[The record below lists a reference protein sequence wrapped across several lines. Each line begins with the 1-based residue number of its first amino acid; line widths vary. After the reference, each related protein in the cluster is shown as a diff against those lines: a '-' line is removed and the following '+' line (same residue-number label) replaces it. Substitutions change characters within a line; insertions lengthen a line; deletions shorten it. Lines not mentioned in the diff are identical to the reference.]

1 MNKQTTQAAW
11 MRAVVWLMWFLVI
24 FVALGPHAS
33 PVTPPSEAPLLGIVG
48 HAAGR
53 SGPLFPWQATTRW
66 KKWAR
71 HKYQVWQ
78 AAQRR
83 ALRAAQWA
91 RLALQGVLTMAHV
104 VDWLTARQVRYKLGA
119 LPVLYALLETLRVR
133 QIINRHC
140 PTHADVDHGTVALV
154 LVLNRLLLPLP
165 LYQITDWVGQTVL
178 VAVLGVPAHKFND
191 DRLGRTLDAL
201 YPHLGAIWL
210 EIVEV
215 ALQKTGVDLSVIFYD
230 VTAVV
235 AHGRFAESELLDFG
249 FAHNTP
255 SNKRKRKLGLDA
267 AADGHLPLLSQAWS
281 GRTAD
286 QATVETNLD
295 HLAHWLRQHGQPLQ
309 DTRVVGDR
317 AMLDA
322 EIALLYDRCGLRH
335 LTGLKAATPALKT
348 LIAAWSD
355 AQFAAF
361 PVVDGP
367 TPQYWGRGCQVT
379 FTHAGKTAV
388 HKGLV
393 VVAGPLRDQL
403 RQARQAGLAE
413 LETALAQLSDKLG
426 QPRLRSVQ
434 AVQRRVNAQLRASPV
449 AQFLVVTVYA
459 TPTGQVNLYWRR
471 NPTALAQVERFDGR
485 YLLVTNDWTLSHH
498 EMFRRYRQKDGV
510 EKCFPVS
517 KDDLAISPLYLHQDQ
532 RIATMLWINMLA
544 LLAYTVLQRQVR
556 QQGLQITTRRVIQRL
571 EPLTLIETHCWD
583 GRTLRRLAHV
593 EPDLLSLLH
602 LVAVALE
609 ELVQT
614 AAPAAQPHH
623 WLDSVHWAPE
633 RWLPDPRLC

>member
-1 MNKQTTQAAW
+1 MNQYTTKTAW
-11 MRAVVWLMWFLVI
+11 LRVIVWLVWFLAVW
-24 FVALGPHAS
+24 VALGPSAS
-33 PVTPPSEAPLLGIVG
+33 PVTPAADPPLLGLVSPAG
-48 HAAGR
+48 GR
-53 SGPLFPWQATTRW
+53 SGPVFPWQTTTRW
-66 KKWAR
+66 KKWAL
-71 HKYQVWQ
+71 HKYRAWP

-83 ALRAAQWA
+83 AQRAAQLA

-119 LPVLYALLETLRVR
+119 LPVLYALLDTLQVR
-133 QIINRHC
+133 HIINRHC
-140 PTHADVDHGTVALV
+140 PTQAEVDHGTIALV

-178 VAVLGVPAHKFND
+178 VAVLGVPARKFND

-230 VTAVV
+230 VTACV
-235 AHGRFAESELLDFG
+235 AHGRFAESQLVDFG

-255 SNKRKRKLGLDA
+255 SNKRKLKLGLDA
-267 AADGHLPLLSQAWS
+267 VADGNLPLLSQAWS

-286 QATVETNLD
+286 QATVETNLTN
-295 HLAHWLRQHGQPLQ
+295 LADWLRQHGQPLQ
-309 DTRVVGDR
+309 DTLVVGDR
-317 AMLDA
+317 AMLNA

-348 LIAAWSD
+348 LITAWSD
-355 AQFAAF
+355 AQIAAF
-361 PVVDGP
+361 PIVAGP

-413 LETALAQLSDKLG
+413 LETALAQLRGELG
-426 QPRLRSVQ
+426 QPRLRSVT
-434 AVQRRVNAQLRASPV
+434 AVQRRVNAQLRAAPV
-449 AQFLVVTVYA
+449 AQFLAVTVYA
-459 TPTGQVNLYWRR
+459 TPTGQVNLVWQR
-471 NPTALAQVERFDGR
+471 NPTALAQAERGDGR
-485 YLLVTNDWTLSHH
+485 YLLVTNDWALTHQ
-498 EMFRRYRQKDGV
+498 EMFRLYRQKDGV
-510 EKCFPVS
+510 EKCFHIS

-556 QQGLQITTRRVIQRL
+556 QQGLQMTTRRVIQQL

-583 GRTLRRLAHV
+583 GSTLRRLAHV

-609 ELVQT
+609 ALVQT
-614 AAPAAQPHH
+614 AAPTTQPQHLLAAGQ
-623 WLDSVHWAPE
+623 LAPE